1 MAKKAVA
8 TLHEGNMD
16 GRAYTKVIK
25 MVKSPK
31 TGAYVFDEKMNTPNV
46 NIPYRLCTALL
57 AVLCIQ
63 DVSARCGSVDYSWGA
78 DGLAEATA
86 FVGTMM
92 IYTVEILY
100 AVAGIVVIVA
110 ALQIGIKMNYHE
122 GDITKSMMMLFGGI
136 LFMIGASIVMPALF
150 GYQDMNFVF

>member
-1 MAKKAVA
+1 
-8 TLHEGNMD
+8 
-16 GRAYTKVIK
+16 
-25 MVKSPK
+25 
-31 TGAYVFDEKMNTPNV
+31 MNTPNV

-92 IYTVEILY
+92 IYIVEILY
-100 AVAGIVVIVA
+100 AIAGIVVIVA
-110 ALQIGIKMNYHE
+110 ALQIYIKMNTGE
-122 GDITKSMMMLFGGI
+122 DGVTKSILTLIGAC
-136 LFMIGASIVMPALF
+136 LFMIGASILFPAFF
-150 GYQDMNFVF
+150 GYQI

>member
-1 MAKKAVA
+1 M
-8 TLHEGNMD
+8 
-16 GRAYTKVIK
+16 
-25 MVKSPK
+25 
-31 TGAYVFDEKMNTPNV
+31 
-46 NIPYRLCTALL
+46 NIPSTKARLNRLYAAFL

-63 DVSARCGSVDYSWGA
+63 KASAKCGAVDYSWGA
-78 DGLAEATA
+78 DGLAEATT

-92 IYTVEILY
+92 IYTVEVLY

-110 ALQIGIKMNYHE
+110 ALQICIKMNYHE

-150 GYQDMNFVF
+150 GYQDMSFIF

>member
-1 MAKKAVA
+1 M
-8 TLHEGNMD
+8 H
-16 GRAYTKVIK
+16 
-25 MVKSPK
+25 
-31 TGAYVFDEKMNTPNV
+31 
-46 NIPYRLCTALL
+46 CTIG
-57 AVLCIQ
+57 CIMH
-63 DVSARCGSVDYSWGA
+63 SRCFSQMWVCGLFMGSGWTCR
-78 DGLAEATA
+78 ATA

>member
-1 MAKKAVA
+1 
-8 TLHEGNMD
+8 
-16 GRAYTKVIK
+16 
-25 MVKSPK
+25 
-31 TGAYVFDEKMNTPNV
+31 MNTPNV

-92 IYTVEILY
+92 IYTV
-100 AVAGIVVIVA
+100 VIVA

>member
-1 MAKKAVA
+1 MLTSHTDYA
-8 TLHEGNMD
+8 LHYWLYY
-16 GRAYTKVIK
+16 AFK
-25 MVKSPK
+25 MFQP
-31 TGAYVFDEKMNTPNV
+31 D
-46 NIPYRLCTALL
+46 
-57 AVLCIQ
+57 
-63 DVSARCGSVDYSWGA
+63 GSVDYSWGA

>member
-1 MAKKAVA
+1 MRCIIVSPMH
-8 TLHEGNMD
+8 T
-16 GRAYTKVIK
+16 GRFCQ
-25 MVKSPK
+25 MWLC
-31 TGAYVFDEKMNTPNV
+31 
-46 NIPYRLCTALL
+46 RLLM
-57 AVLCIQ
+57 
-63 DVSARCGSVDYSWGA
+63 GSGRTCR
-78 DGLAEATA
+78 ATA

-92 IYTVEILY
+92 IYIVEILY
-100 AVAGIVVIVA
+100 AIAGIVVIVA